1 MLKTYVSVGGD
12 GTHSPGLVVITLG
25 YGGMPPRSIKDQ
37 WMVTKKHQVKLKLA
51 INLLCYNFTFA
62 SAIHLITEK

>member
-37 WMVTKKHQVKLKLA
+37 
-51 INLLCYNFTFA
+51 
-62 SAIHLITEK
+62 